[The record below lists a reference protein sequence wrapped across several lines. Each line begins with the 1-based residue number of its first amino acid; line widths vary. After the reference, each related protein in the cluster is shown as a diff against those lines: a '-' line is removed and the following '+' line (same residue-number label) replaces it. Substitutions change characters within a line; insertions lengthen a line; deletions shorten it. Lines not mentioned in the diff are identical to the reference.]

1 MDRLRLIDRLVV
13 PPRTGKAFEVRQGQF
28 LRILLPEGAHV
39 VDLDTFNLDD
49 LSERFSSSETRQQ
62 GGHLTVGH
70 QLISIPPW
78 QRPMLT
84 ITADTV
90 PHQPNERGT
99 RSHDVLYGRC
109 SRQLRIRRYDSDTPG
124 CQENIAEAIAAYGLT
139 AMDVHDPF
147 NVFMNTGL
155 DENDQLFFVDP
166 DARPGD
172 YLEMRAE
179 LNCLIAISTCPGR
192 SSGPQPHTVHFEIY
206 DPDP

>member
-1 MDRLRLIDRLVV
+1 LRLVDRLVV
-13 PPRTGKAFEVRQGQF
+13 PPRTGRAFEVHQGQL
-28 LRILLPEGAHV
+28 LRIVLPEGAQV
-39 VDLDTFNLDD
+39 VDLNAFNLDD
-49 LSERFSSSETRQQ
+49 PRERFSSSETRQQ

-70 QLISIPPW
+70 TLVSIPPW
-78 QRPMLT
+78 QRPLLT

-90 PHQPNERGT
+90 PHADSPRGT

-109 SRQLRIRRYDSDTPG
+109 SRSLRIRRYGSDTPG
-124 CQENIAEAIAAYGLT
+124 CQENIAEAIAAHGLT

-172 YLEMRAE
+172 YVELRAE

-192 SSGPQPHTVHFEIY
+192 SSGPEPHSVHFEIY
-206 DPDP
+206 DA